1 MRFSSCW
8 TPPLPSHFKLSTD
21 VSHRHESDAS
31 TSLVVFRDEKGVWI
45 SNLIGHERGD
55 SSFLAKALALFHGL
69 SQAWTRGFR
78 WVVCEAGYTGLVVAM
93 EEVRL
98 EKFLASR
105 LGKLEASSGEIDR
118 FLLDGFQEIAIEL
131 LAGLQ
136 ILDYNN

>member
-1 MRFSSCW
+1 M
-8 TPPLPSHFKLSTD
+8 
-21 VSHRHESDAS
+21 
-31 TSLVVFRDEKGVWI
+31 
-45 SNLIGHERGD
+45 
-55 SSFLAKALALFHGL
+55 
-69 SQAWTRGFR
+69 
-78 WVVCEAGYTGLVVAM
+78 CEAGYTGLVVAM